1 MAIRSGANVP
11 PGHLYPIERR
21 RRSSDERIGSYRMTA
36 KSVSGGCMNVFGL
49 DIGGSGIKG
58 APVDTASGELLA
70 ERVRIKTPQP
80 ATPEAIVE
88 TAAEV
93 ISVANW
99 QGPVGCG
106 FPAVVKGGVIQ
117 TAANVDEAAIGFDLS
132 AALEGALDL
141 SVSVVN
147 DADAAGLAEMRWG
160 AGRGQDGV
168 VLMLTLGT
176 GIGTSLFVGGRL
188 MPNTELGHIEVRGKD
203 AEHRA
208 AESARK
214 RDDLNWREYA
224 GRLDEYLHKIED
236 LLWPDLIVVG
246 GGISKKSE
254 KYFPHLT
261 TRTKVVR
268 AEMQNNA
275 GIAGAALA
283 GLPDR
288 ATVKTAE

>member
-1 MAIRSGANVP
+1 
-11 PGHLYPIERR
+11 
-21 RRSSDERIGSYRMTA
+21 
-36 KSVSGGCMNVFGL
+36 
-49 DIGGSGIKG
+49 
-58 APVDTASGELLA
+58 
-70 ERVRIKTPQP
+70 
-80 ATPEAIVE
+80 
-88 TAAEV
+88 
-93 ISVANW
+93 
-99 QGPVGCG
+99 
-106 FPAVVKGGVIQ
+106 
-117 TAANVDEAAIGFDLS
+117 
-132 AALEGALDL
+132 
-141 SVSVVN
+141 VSVVN

-160 AGRGQDGV
+160 AGRENDGV

-208 AESARK
+208 ADSARK
-214 RDDLNWREYA
+214 RDDLNWKEYA
-224 GRLDEYLHKIED
+224 KRLDEYLHTIED

-246 GGISKKSE
+246 GGISKKSD

-268 AEMQNNA
+268 AKMQNNA

-288 ATVKTAE
+288 AAVTTAE

>member
-1 MAIRSGANVP
+1 
-11 PGHLYPIERR
+11 
-21 RRSSDERIGSYRMTA
+21 
-36 KSVSGGCMNVFGL
+36 MNVFGI

-58 APVDTASGELLA
+58 APVDTESGELVE
-70 ERVRIKTPQP
+70 ERVRIRTPHP

-88 TAAEV
+88 TTVKVVSEAGWE
-93 ISVANW
+93 
-99 QGPVGCG
+99 GPVGCG
-106 FPAVVKGGVIQ
+106 FPSVVKDGVLK
-117 TAANVDEAAIGFDLS
+117 TAANVDKAAIGFDLG
-132 AALEGALDL
+132 AALERELGTK
-141 SVSVVN
+141 VSVVN

-160 AGRGQDGV
+160 AGRDNDGV

-176 GIGTSLFVGGRL
+176 GIGTSLFIGGRL

-208 AESARK
+208 ADSARK
-214 RDDLNWREYA
+214 RDDLNWKEYA

-288 ATVKTAE
+288 AAVTTAE